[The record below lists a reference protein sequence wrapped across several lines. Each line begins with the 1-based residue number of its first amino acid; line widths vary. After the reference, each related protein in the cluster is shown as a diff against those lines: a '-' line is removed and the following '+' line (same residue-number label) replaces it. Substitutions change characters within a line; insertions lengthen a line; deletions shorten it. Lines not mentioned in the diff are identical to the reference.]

1 VHPPVDEAL
10 IFKAEMEQALARRAL
25 SVTISDDL
33 SKRLVLP
40 ARRMPITAVAL
51 PVTVGSQISRRLIL
65 GSAAAC
71 ESTIFY

>member
-1 VHPPVDEAL
+1 
-10 IFKAEMEQALARRAL
+10 
-25 SVTISDDL
+25 
-33 SKRLVLP
+33 
-40 ARRMPITAVAL
+40 MPITAVAL